1 MRNLDLQKRA
11 QGRQTL
17 SATLK
22 DRHDTTVT
30 LGHFEYLTVKSSNL
44 TRMKKTIL
52 TVMTIASLTAC
63 NQSKTEN
70 QNVMTEQKQTVG
82 LVEITTF
89 KLNNGVSSADFV
101 KSAEQMQA
109 DFLKRQEGF
118 IKRTLTQ
125 SGDTLWTDIVYWKNK
140 ESHSQAMQLAE
151 KTEAVIP
158 FMEKID
164 FNSVKMNLTNP
175 MLNNE

>member
-1 MRNLDLQKRA
+1 
-11 QGRQTL
+11 
-17 SATLK
+17 
-22 DRHDTTVT
+22 
-30 LGHFEYLTVKSSNL
+30 
-44 TRMKKTIL
+44 
-52 TVMTIASLTAC
+52 
-63 NQSKTEN
+63 
-70 QNVMTEQKQTVG
+70 
-82 LVEITTF
+82 
-89 KLNNGVSSADFV
+89 
-101 KSAEQMQA
+101 MQA
-109 DFLKRQEGF
+109 DFLKSQEGF